1 MTFLSKGKYKMGDGL
16 SLSLS
21 LSLSIY
27 VCVCVYIY
35 IYTHTYIQEEITTI
49 QKKETKQAKP
59 ETQVSYVG
67 RMA

>member
-1 MTFLSKGKYKMGDGL
+1 MSFLSKGKDKMGDGL
-16 SLSLS
+16 SLSPSLS

-27 VCVCVYIY
+27 LSIY

-49 QKKETKQAKP
+49 QKKETKQKQAKP

-67 RMA
+67 RIA

>member
-1 MTFLSKGKYKMGDGL
+1 MSFLSKGKYKMGDGL

-27 VCVCVYIY
+27 IY

-49 QKKETKQAKP
+49 QKKETKQKQAKP

-67 RMA
+67 RIA